1 MYTLLAETEHFLVID
16 KAPGFSVHRDQAER
30 GLVMQVEQDRGE
42 KLWLVHRL
50 DRMTSGLLLLAR
62 SADACNRLAELFRE
76 QRVEKFYLA
85 LSDKKPGKKQGLV
98 AGDMERGRRGSW
110 KLLRTRENPALTEF
124 YSYSAGPGLRLFL
137 CKPGTGRTHQIRVAL
152 KSVGS
157 PIIGDPIYHEAV
169 AETPDRGYLHAWQ
182 LNFSLDGQP
191 YVFRA
196 DPQQG
201 ELFLQ
206 ESVVTAIKALGEPG
220 AMKWR
225 AAGKPKPPAV

>member
-1 MYTLLAETEHFLVID
+1 MYRIHAETEHFLVID
-16 KAPGFSVHRDQAER
+16 KSPGVSVHRDQAAS

-50 DRMTSGLLLLAR
+50 DRITSGLLLLAR

-85 LSDKKPGKKQGLV
+85 LSDKKPTKKQGQV
-98 AGDMERGRRGSW
+98 VGDMERGRRGSW
-110 KLLRTRENPALTEF
+110 KLLRSRENPAITEF
-124 YSYSAGPGLRLFL
+124 YSYSASPGLRLFL

-157 PIIGDPIYHEAV
+157 PIIGDSIYHEAV
-169 AETPDRGYLHAWQ
+169 TETPDRGYLHAWQ
-182 LNFSLDGQP
+182 LSFMLDGQA
-191 YVFRA
+191 YSFRA

-201 ELFLQ
+201 ELFQ
-206 ESVVTAIKALGEPG
+206 QPEVINAITAIGDPG
-220 AMKWR
+220 VLKWR
-225 AAGKPKPPAV
+225 SAGKPRPPAV